1 MMRRPLTR
9 GIVAL
14 TVTVLVTVLAL
25 LWQRPWVRTETSSPS
40 DLPALGR
47 SLGVTASAPT
57 GPVYPPPGG
66 VNFTPSGD
74 IGRLGGKDFV
84 FTNFDFSQFNELYWG
99 PSDSAAV
106 RIALDGAFDSQSEA
120 LAFDAGQSDLT
131 NGMARWTGS
140 TTVSYVDSVQG
151 TITTTLATRFT
162 LRPID
167 VTNGTPISMTVA
179 ATLGIPQAGA
189 VIPVTGDFK
198 ANLLMEAFFNGAWQP
213 VLDLYD
219 NLHTLQPGGAL
230 TSFNGGFFYTPA
242 APTSTPTPTPTET
255 PTSTPTETPTATG
268 TMTPTATSTS
278 TPTSTPTETPA
289 VTRTPTSGET
299 RYYVSLPWIQR

>member
-14 TVTVLVTVLAL
+14 TVAVLVTVLAL
-25 LWQRPWVRTETSSPS
+25 LWQRPGFRTETSSPS
-40 DLPALGR
+40 DLTALGR
-47 SLGVTASAPT
+47 SLGVTASTPT

-74 IGRLGGKDFV
+74 IGRPGGRDFV

-99 PSDSAAV
+99 PSDSEAV

-131 NGMARWTGS
+131 NGIARWTGS
-140 TTVSYVDSVQG
+140 TTISYVDSVQG

-162 LRPID
+162 LRPMEL
-167 VTNGTPISMTVA
+167 TNATPISMTVA
-179 ATLGIPQAGA
+179 STLGIPQAGA
-189 VIPVTGDFK
+189 VVPVTGDFK
-198 ANLLMEAFFNGAWQP
+198 ANLLMEAFFDGSWQP

-219 NLHTLQPGGAL
+219 NLHTLQTGGAL

-242 APTSTPTPTPTET
+242 APTSTPTPTPTDT

-268 TMTPTATSTS
+268 TVTPTATSTS
-278 TPTSTPTETPA
+278 TPTSTPINTPA
-289 VTRTPTSGET
+289 ATRTPASGET
-299 RYYVSLPWIQR
+299 RYYVSLPLIQR